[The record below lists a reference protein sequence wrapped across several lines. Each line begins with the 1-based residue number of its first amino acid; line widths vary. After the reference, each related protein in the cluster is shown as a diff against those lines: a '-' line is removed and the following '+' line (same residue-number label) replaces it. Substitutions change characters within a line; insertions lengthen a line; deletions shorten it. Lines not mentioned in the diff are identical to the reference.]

1 MWFKSSSNSLGLS
14 VIVAEKIKWEQERL
28 GWVDGSER
36 HMKAKTVEEFGD
48 IEKKKKFSCYVSE
61 KSSHLREGMDV
72 WS

>member
-1 MWFKSSSNSLGLS
+1 LGLS
-14 VIVAEKIKWEQERL
+14 LIVAEKIKWEQERL

-36 HMKAKTVEEFGD
+36 QMKAKRVEEFGD

-61 KSSHLREGMDV
+61 KRLHLREGMDV